1 MENKM
6 KILVVCQ
13 YYAPEPVRI
22 TDICSELVSRGHEVD
37 VITDVPNY
45 PMGYIYDGYKKG
57 KNRDEIIGGVNV
69 HRCFTIGRRKGAF
82 FRFLNYYSFAF
93 SSSRYAAK
101 LKKEYDVVLVNQL
114 SPVMMASAGV
124 KYKKKHGTKLVY
136 YCLDLWP
143 ESLIAGGIKRG
154 SFIYR
159 IFNRISA
166 KLYSQADRILVTSRN
181 FVSYFEEQFGMSTDK
196 LAYLPQYAEDMFK
209 PTLPESKETVDITFA
224 GNIGAAQSVDTIIKA
239 AAELRDIENLRFNIV
254 GNGSAFD
261 DCQKLAEEMGATN
274 VVFHGRKAI
283 EEMPEI
289 YKNSDAMLVTLSDDP
304 FISKTLPGKVQTYM
318 AAGRPIIGAI
328 NGEAAEVIHDAGC
341 GLCGPAEDHAA
352 LARNIREFLNSDT
365 ERFGENSAAYYA
377 KNFTKSVFMDVLL
390 NELDTTAE
398 KPLEAVPE
406 AQAPAAV

>member
-1 MENKM
+1 M

-22 TDICSELVSRGHEVD
+22 TDICSELVSLGHEVD

-57 KNRDEIIGGVNV
+57 EKRDEVIGGVNV
-69 HRCFTIGRRKGAF
+69 HRCFTIGRRKGIF

-154 SFIYR
+154 SLLYR
-159 IFNRISA
+159 IFDKISA
-166 KLYSQADRILVTSRN
+166 KLYNRADRILVTSKN
-181 FVSYFEEQFGMSTDK
+181 FVSYFEEQFGMNKDK

-209 PTLPESKETVDITFA
+209 PAPSEEKDTVDITFA
-224 GNIGAAQSVDTIIKA
+224 GNIGVAQSVDTIIKA
-239 AAELRDIENLRFNIV
+239 AAALRDIEDLRFNIV
-254 GNGSAFD
+254 GDGSALA
-261 DCQKLAEEMGATN
+261 DCKALVEELNTTN
-274 VVFHGRKAI
+274 VIFHGRKAI

-289 YKNSDAMLVTLSDDP
+289 YRNSDAMLVTLSDDP

-328 NGEAAEVIHDAGC
+328 NGEAAEVIREAEC
-341 GLCGPAEDHAA
+341 GLCGPAEDHEA
-352 LARNIREFLNSDT
+352 LAQNIRDFLKSDKA
-365 ERFGENSAAYYA
+365 RFGENSAAYYA
-377 KNFTKSVFMDVLL
+377 KNFTKSAFMEVLL
-390 NELDTTAE
+390 DELGATE
-398 KPLEAVPE
+398 KKSTET
-406 AQAPAAV
+406 APAEQMPATV